1 MLEPYFHVK
10 TGLELLLIFEHFE
23 QNENKFTIKLTILF
37 LFQQIKL
44 NILNLNTMTIV
55 ERYKKPTPKFFK
67 TLRNIGIAL
76 ATAGGAIIAAPISMP
91 AIVVTIATYM
101 TVAGTVATAVSQAV
115 VADDENTETDETD
128 DGL

>member
-1 MLEPYFHVK
+1 M
-10 TGLELLLIFEHFE
+10 
-23 QNENKFTIKLTILF
+23 
-37 LFQQIKL
+37 
-44 NILNLNTMTIV
+44 NIA

-91 AIVVTIATYM
+91 ALVVTIATYM

-115 VADDENTETDETD
+115 VTDDENTETDAVD

>member
-1 MLEPYFHVK
+1 M
-10 TGLELLLIFEHFE
+10 
-23 QNENKFTIKLTILF
+23 N
-37 LFQQIKL
+37 
-44 NILNLNTMTIV
+44 IV

-76 ATAGGAIIAAPISMP
+76 ATAGGAIIAAPVAMP
-91 AIVVTIATYM
+91 ALLVTIATYM

-115 VADDENTETDETD
+115 VTDDKNYETDEVD

>member
-1 MLEPYFHVK
+1 M
-10 TGLELLLIFEHFE
+10 
-23 QNENKFTIKLTILF
+23 N
-37 LFQQIKL
+37 
-44 NILNLNTMTIV
+44 IV

-101 TVAGTVATAVSQAV
+101 TIAGTVATAVSQAV
-115 VADDENTETDETD
+115 VTDDENTETDEND
-128 DGL
+128 NGL

>member
-1 MLEPYFHVK
+1 M
-10 TGLELLLIFEHFE
+10 
-23 QNENKFTIKLTILF
+23 N
-37 LFQQIKL
+37 
-44 NILNLNTMTIV
+44 IV

-115 VADDENTETDETD
+115 VTDDENIDTDAND